1 MNLRRLLADCGNTTI
16 KLATA
21 DGPLVGAITRLGA
34 DPTALAAWFASHA
47 ARAGELVVAPGAA
60 ATTAA
65 LLASAPA
72 GLPRRILGTDQAVPD
87 LGQYPGCGV
96 DRVLAGLAAG
106 VLAREPVIVVDCGTA
121 TTLGAW
127 WVAAPRVDH
136 QPFAALRFL
145 GGVILPSARACSL
158 GLHTL
163 APVLPVVEA
172 GQPDH
177 RADQHDTRR
186 ALEAGLGIGYGP
198 MVAACLVKLRRE
210 TGANAVLV
218 TGGAADFLV
227 RSRIV
232 TADRVVEDLVLRGL
246 AQLAEMPHG

>member
-16 KLATA
+16 KLAWA
-21 DGPLVGAITRLGA
+21 DGPDVGLVTRLPG
-34 DPTALAAWFASHA
+34 DPTAVQTWCASQAAAD
-47 ARAGELVVAPGAA
+47 ELLVAPGAA

-65 LLASAPA
+65 LLAGVPA
-72 GLPRRILGTDQAVPD
+72 DLPRRILGTGLALPD

-121 TTLGAW
+121 TTLSAW

-136 QPFAALRFL
+136 EPYSALRFL
-145 GGVILPSARACSL
+145 GGLILPSARACSV
-158 GLHTL
+158 GLHAL
-163 APVLPVVEA
+163 APVLPVVEP
-172 GQPDH
+172 GRPED

-186 ALEAGLGIGYGP
+186 ALAAGLGIGYGP

-210 TGANAVLV
+210 TGANAVLA
-218 TGGAADFLV
+218 TGGEADFLI

-232 TADRVVEDLVLRGL
+232 TADRVIEDLVLRGL
-246 AQLAEMPHG
+246 ARLAATPPA